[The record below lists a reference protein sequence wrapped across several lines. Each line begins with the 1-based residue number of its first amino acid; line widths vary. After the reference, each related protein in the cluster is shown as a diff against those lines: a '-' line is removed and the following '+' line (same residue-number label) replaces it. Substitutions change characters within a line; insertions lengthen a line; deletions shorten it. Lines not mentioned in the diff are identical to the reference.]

1 MKKYA
6 LTALLAVAI
15 LLPATGLARKT
26 TYIVTNKR
34 LNYVKLVEVKA
45 SVAEEQSMSHPVDIP
60 TSKMR
65 DILEA
70 LTLSKEHLIGEKVD
84 TRQVFDERAINYLAP
99 ALSRAFREAQS
110 NEEVQFSFIVKSP
123 YFIIRNDRL
132 TMVDAWVS
140 GNELF
145 LEFKKL
151 YAKLSGDTD
160 KRGNMSKIVSRAK
173 GLRIS
178 LDLQPG
184 QQMASVGSRTLV
196 VNLNY
201 VPVVASST
209 KSSSGGVKRASNSRN
224 RKRTVDDDAAA
235 SSKTAAV
242 EASVDSDPA
251 TRRLEK
257 LDSLRKRGLITKK
270 EYKAKKKEILNDL

>member
-6 LTALLAVAI
+6 LTALLVAAI

-45 SVAEEQSMSHPVDIP
+45 SVAEEHNMSHPVDIP

-84 TRQVFDERAINYLAP
+84 TRQVFDERAVGYLAP
-99 ALSRAFREAQS
+99 ALSRAFREAKP
-110 NEEVQFSFIVKSP
+110 NEEVQFSYVVKSP

-132 TMVDAWVS
+132 TMIDAWVS

-145 LEFKKL
+145 LDFKKL

-173 GLRIS
+173 GLRVS

-196 VNLNY
+196 VDLNY
-201 VPVVASST
+201 VPVVAST
-209 KSSSGGVKRASNSRN
+209 AETSSDGVKRTSKS
-224 RKRTVDDDAAA
+224 KRTVDDDAAA
-235 SSKTAAV
+235 SSKEAAAV
-242 EASVDSDPA
+242 DAAVDSDPA

-257 LDSLRKRGLITKK
+257 LDALRKRGLITKK